1 VYIAAPI
8 KTAQQSGNTSGKV
21 AFNPSIFF
29 PGVSLFKALANEVK
43 LKKNIFL
50 STPHLF
56 HCILFI
62 LT

>member
-8 KTAQQSGNTSGKV
+8 KTPQQSGNTSGKV

-43 LKKNIFL
+43 L
-50 STPHLF
+50 
-56 HCILFI
+56 
-62 LT
+62 

>member
-43 LKKNIFL
+43 L
-50 STPHLF
+50 
-56 HCILFI
+56 
-62 LT
+62 